1 MTTQAKQE
9 PMSTRDYLNQLN
21 LNQLRFARDTAA
33 ELIAQKEAAPRVLL
47 WQVCDENS
55 VLEHFPKED
64 YLKAAEFLLERA
76 KKNALNHELKAY
88 RKKLE
93 LTFITVPESEVQ
105 DYLAT
110 P

>member
-76 KKNALNHELKAY
+76 KKML
-88 RKKLE
+88 
-93 LTFITVPESEVQ
+93 
-105 DYLAT
+105 
-110 P
+110 